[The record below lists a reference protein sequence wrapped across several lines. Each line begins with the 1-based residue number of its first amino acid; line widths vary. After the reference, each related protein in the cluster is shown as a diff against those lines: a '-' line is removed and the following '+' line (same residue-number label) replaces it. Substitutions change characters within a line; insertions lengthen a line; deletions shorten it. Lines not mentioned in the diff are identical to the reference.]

1 MLLCVAIPRAVAVVV
16 DGPRVLIMK
25 RFRVRESPVVCAFC
39 TSTDLDADCPGHH
52 YAILPGGHVEEGETA
67 EEAAVREL
75 TEETT
80 LEGRIDHLWWTG
92 VHNDRPASYFLMT
105 DVTGTPSLSGPEAAA
120 NGPGNTYELMWAEAG
135 DFEAV
140 NLYPA
145 DIREPLAR
153 LLEV

>member
-1 MLLCVAIPRAVAVVV
+1 MPIPRAVAVVV

-25 RFRVRESPVVCAFC
+25 RFRVRESPADCAFC
-39 TSTDLDADCPGHH
+39 TSTDAVCPGHH

-80 LEGRIDHLWWTG
+80 LEGRIDRLWWTG
-92 VHNDRPASYFLMT
+92 RHNERPASYFLMT
-105 DVTGTPSLSGPEAAA
+105 EVTGTPSLSGPEAVA
-120 NGPGNTYELMWAEAG
+120 NGPGNTFELMWAEAG

-140 NLYPA
+140 NLFPV